1 MVDKKEEKA
10 KSFKEEEP
18 LLYHEFPN
26 PGKYTIKSTKPM
38 NNQQDL
44 ANAYS
49 PGVAVPCMEIHR
61 DPSLALKYT
70 IKGNMVAVVTNG
82 TAVLGLGNIG
92 ALAAKPVMEGKA
104 VLFSKFAGV
113 ESVDICV
120 DAKDP
125 NDLINCVR
133 FLGPSFAGINL
144 EDIKAPDCFEVEA
157 RLKELMTIPVF
168 HDDQH
173 GTAIVTLAGFIN
185 SCIIT
190 KRDASKAKIVLNGAG
205 AAGIACVTLLNKY
218 GVPKE
223 NIVICDTNGVVYQ
236 GRTKGMNKY
245 KEAFATTRPER
256 TLKEA
261 LKGADMF
268 IGVSTG
274 GILTAEDVKTMN
286 DKPIIYAMANPVPEI
301 YPDEARKGCPDAIIA
316 TGRSDYPNQI
326 NNVMC
331 FPFLFRGTLDA
342 GARQINDEMKLAVAN
357 TLAEIARE
365 PVPMEV
371 VRAYQGRKFEFG
383 PEYITPTPFDP
394 RLLFRIP
401 RAVIKAAMASGVA
414 TKTVTDW
421 VEYDH
426 YLKMLTH
433 KTTW

>member
-1 MVDKKEEKA
+1 MVDNKEKKQLTYE
-10 KSFKEEEP
+10 EEEP
-18 LLYHEFPN
+18 LLYHEYPQ

-38 NNQQDL
+38 NNQKDL
-44 ANAYS
+44 SLAYS

-61 DPSLALKYT
+61 DPSLALRYT
-70 IKGNMVAVVTNG
+70 GKGNTVAVITNG

-113 ESVDICV
+113 ESLDLCI

-125 NDLINCVR
+125 DDFVNCVR

-144 EDIKAPDCFEVEA
+144 EDIKAPDCFYVEEK
-157 RLKELMTIPVF
+157 LKELMDIPVF

-190 KRDASKAKIVLNGAG
+190 GRDASKCKIVLNGAG
-205 AAGIACVTLLNKY
+205 AAGIACITLLHKY

-223 NIVICDTNGVVYQ
+223 NIVVCDTKGVIYQ
-236 GRTKGMNKY
+236 GRTEGMNKY
-245 KEAFATTRPER
+245 KEQWVTTRPER

-268 IGVSTG
+268 IGVSSG
-274 GILTAEDVKTMN
+274 NLLTAEDVKQMA

-301 YPDEARKGCPDAIIA
+301 YPDEARRGCPDAIIA
-316 TGRSDYPNQI
+316 TGRSDFPNQI

-342 GARQINDEMKLAVAN
+342 GAKQINDEMKFAVA
-357 TLAEIARE
+357 
-365 PVPMEV
+365 
-371 VRAYQGRKFEFG
+371 
-383 PEYITPTPFDP
+383 
-394 RLLFRIP
+394 
-401 RAVIKAAMASGVA
+401 
-414 TKTVTDW
+414 
-421 VEYDH
+421 
-426 YLKMLTH
+426 
-433 KTTW
+433 